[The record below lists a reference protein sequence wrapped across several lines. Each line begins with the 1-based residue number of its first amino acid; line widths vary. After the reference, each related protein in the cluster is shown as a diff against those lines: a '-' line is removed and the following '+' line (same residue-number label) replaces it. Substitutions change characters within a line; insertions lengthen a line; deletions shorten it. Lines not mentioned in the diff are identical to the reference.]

1 MHRRVPLPDLVDLH
15 VHSSV
20 SDGIYRP
27 REVVR
32 RAAEVGLKALAISDH
47 DTVAGVPEAVGA
59 GEEFGV
65 EVIPA
70 VEISAEFDGGACHI
84 LGYFINPLNEGLR
97 DLSREAR
104 RSRAERTVK
113 ILERLEALDI
123 PLSLEDVQARS
134 EDCVTTR
141 AHFAS
146 ALIEKG
152 YAKTWEEAFAKYLG
166 CGKPAY
172 VYRRRVEPEKIIRVL
187 HGAGGL
193 AVLAHP
199 RQMKRSLAET
209 DEWIAHLADAGLD
222 GIETQSPDHGE
233 DLARHYRAAAERLG
247 LVETGGTDWHGHK
260 TSPLV
265 LGIGHGT
272 MRIPYA
278 VVEKMKE
285 RLAGRGTSSSSRPDA

>member
-15 VHSSV
+15 VHSSA
-20 SDGIYRP
+20 SDGVYQP

-70 VEISAEFDGGACHI
+70 VEISTEFDDGVCHI
-84 LGYFINPLNEGLR
+84 LGYFINPLNGGLR

-113 ILERLEALDI
+113 ILKRLEALDM
-123 PLSLEDVQARS
+123 PLSLEDVETRS

-166 CGKPAY
+166 CGKPAH
-172 VYRRRVEPEKIIRVL
+172 VPWQRVKPEQAICVL
-187 HGAGGL
+187 HEAGGL

-233 DLARHYRAAAERLG
+233 DLARHYRATAERLG

-260 TSPLV
+260 TSPLL
-265 LGIGHGT
+265 LGTGHGT
-272 MRIPYA
+272 MHVPYA

-285 RLAGRGTSSSSRPDA
+285 RLAGRGTPSSSRPDA